1 MSEELIKQEFYCSWE
16 YGLEGAYYLK
26 QIARA
31 RKEDRLTALPIMDVP
46 VRTGWD
52 LGVRDSTGIWFWQ
65 ADGAFINIIDY
76 YENSGEGLAH
86 YAKILKEKGYLYGD
100 HFAPHDAGQRGKFSG
115 QTLED
120 RARDELD
127 LDFTVLEKEPNID
140 AGIETARAFF
150 AKCRFDKTR
159 CEHGLNALMNYQK
172 EWNEKRQVFNQHPLH
187 NWASDG
193 ADAFRY
199 MARAAK
205 EHHQEF
211 EADDDN
217 EPYHDIRP
225 SEAAQGWMA

>member
-1 MSEELIKQEFYCSWE
+1 MDEPVH
-16 YGLEGAYYLK
+16 
-26 QIARA
+26 
-31 RKEDRLTALPIMDVP
+31 TA
-46 VRTGWD
+46 WD

-65 ADGAFINIIDY
+65 TDGFYINVIDY

-86 YAKILKEKGYLYGD
+86 YAKVLNDKGYLYGD

-127 LDFTVLEKEPNID
+127 LDFIVLEKEPNID
-140 AGIETARAFF
+140 AGIETVRALFS
-150 AKCRFDKTR
+150 KVRFDKNR
-159 CEHGLNALMNYQK
+159 CELGLNALMNYQK
-172 EWNEKRQVFNQHPLH
+172 EWNEKRQVFNQRPLH

-199 MARAAK
+199 LARAVK
-205 EHHQEF
+205 EYQQTQDE
-211 EADDDN
+211 D
-217 EPYHDIRP
+217 EPDYTPPIRP